1 MFVLHKVSGWIEPF
15 TNLFIRMDVI
25 SDIQKL
31 KGLVKKTSCIA
42 TTGNG
47 CLNHHAIHYV
57 AFPFGSFGFY
67 FLTLKDLIEDL
78 KVALCFISSQK
89 I

>member
-1 MFVLHKVSGWIEPF
+1 
-15 TNLFIRMDVI
+15 MDVI

-31 KGLVKKTSCIA
+31 EGLVKKTSCIA

-57 AFPFGSFGFY
+57 AFPFGSFVFY

-78 KVALCFISSQK
+78 KVYFLIFITSHYNLRIIQQK
-89 I
+89 VSKKLHKKNY